1 MLFPQ
6 IISREKI
13 SQLVLLV
20 NPYIET
26 ANNMLAVPT
35 QIILSKLSLRTECL
49 PETLKI
55 PINFTLAC
63 LFIIFYIIAYTD
75 DIIYNLIGAVYPIL
89 HSLYLFEENPLP
101 AEKLMTMNKYWILFM
116 LIMLLE
122 SIGGFVL
129 YFVPF
134 YSYGK
139 IIFVYGLIRDDFSL
153 TNYMFDLMKTT
164 YAQLDQQ
171 FQISSYVEGIK
182 LN

>member
-1 MLFPQ
+1 
-6 IISREKI
+6 
-13 SQLVLLV
+13 
-20 NPYIET
+20 
-26 ANNMLAVPT
+26 
-35 QIILSKLSLRTECL
+35 
-49 PETLKI
+49 
-55 PINFTLAC
+55 
-63 LFIIFYIIAYTD
+63 
-75 DIIYNLIGAVYPIL
+75 
-89 HSLYLFEENPLP
+89 
-101 AEKLMTMNKYWILFM
+101 MTMNKYWILFM